1 MSELSQRIEEANRA
15 AVEHLMDSQPV
26 LVGISPAAEAIPGMT
41 ARTILHAGPP
51 IGWERMCGPVR
62 GAIMGALIYEG
73 LAKTTEE
80 AGELAADGEIR
91 FHPCHHH
98 QTVGPMA
105 GVVSSSMPVWM
116 VLNKS
121 FGNFAFCTLNEGLGK
136 VLRFGAYSREVVQRL
151 KWIEE
156 VLGPSLQRALEAS
169 GGINLKNI
177 IAQAL
182 QMGDECHNRNV
193 AATTL
198 FLKEILPHLLDS
210 DLERSVVKEVS
221 DFIAGNVHFFLNL
234 SMAACKATADS
245 ILGLKDSTV
254 VNAMARNGT
263 EFGLRVAG
271 LGDRWFTAPAGIPKG
286 LYFPGYSEEDA
297 NPDLGDSTI
306 AETAGIGGF
315 AMASAPAIV
324 KFVGGTPADAQEYTR
339 EMYEICVAK
348 HRDLQLPALDF
359 LGTPVGID
367 IRRVVE
373 TGIAPIINTGI
384 AHREAG
390 IGQIGAGIL
399 RAPMECFQEA
409 LIAFGEQY
417 G

>member
-1 MSELSQRIEEANRA
+1 LSELSQRIEEANRA

-41 ARTILHAGPP
+41 AKTILHAGPP